1 MDSLEQV
8 KKLREEYERA
18 LDAAESRRA
27 AYHKA
32 VLDLYQDGTPLR
44 EIAKELGLSH
54 QRVHQIVSGEPPRRR
69 SKLPRAAG
77 GLGALLLVVAVIF
90 GATRLAR
97 APIATASV
105 PRVLNAV
112 QSIAVERLAKAGF
125 KARVVHRQRNIPFT
139 LRNTVYAE
147 SGAPGE
153 RLAKGSTVTLYVA
166 LPKTITLRYS
176 EFSDLPALNRKLARR
191 GFADKAVPVTARC
204 AFDPRPQFP
213 RGFLEFVQPN
223 GRGPVVRPTATTT
236 ISDSG
241 LSSKNAV
248 DVIAVGRSPSGRL
261 EFIGAGARLPGP
273 SCVNS
278 AAFYTPEVRVTPLPA
293 SRGRRVTLVAWLRPR
308 PVRSCAMTVWDQN
321 GSHAQSLSPGRLVR
335 GRVSWTW
342 RVGTNT
348 NLGKHR
354 IIVNCGSAGSL
365 RTLFTVSK

>member
-54 QRVHQIVSGEPPRRR
+54 QRVHQIVSGEPPRR

-77 GLGALLLVVAVIF
+77 GLGAVLLVAAAIF
-90 GATRLAR
+90 GAIRLAQ
-97 APIATASV
+97 APAATASV
-105 PRVLNAV
+105 PRVLNTV
-112 QSIAVERLAKAGF
+112 QSIAVERLTEAGF
-125 KARVVHRQRNIPFT
+125 KARIVHRQRNIPPT
-139 LRNTVYAE
+139 LRNVVYAE

-166 LPKTITLRYS
+166 IPKTVTLSYG
-176 EFSDLPALNRKLARR
+176 EFSDLPALNRKLARE
-191 GFADKAVPVTARC
+191 GFALKAVPVTARC
-204 AFDPRPQFP
+204 RFDPRPRFP

-223 GRGPVVRPTATTT
+223 GLGPILRSADTTT

-241 LSSKNAV
+241 LSRAHAV
-248 DVIAVGRSPSGRL
+248 GVIAYGRSASGRL
-261 EFIGAGARLPGP
+261 EFIDAGVHSPGP
-273 SCVNS
+273 SCINS
-278 AAFYTPEVRVTPLPA
+278 AAFYTPEVRVTPLPV
-293 SRGRRVTLVAWLRPR
+293 SRGGHVTLVAWVRPH
-308 PVRSCAMTVWDQN
+308 PVRRCTITVWDKN
-321 GSHAQSLSPGRLVR
+321 GSHAQSLSPKRLVR

-342 RVGTNT
+342 RVGAGT

-354 IIVNCGSAGSL
+354 IIVDCGSAGSL
-365 RTLFTVSK
+365 RTLFTIAK